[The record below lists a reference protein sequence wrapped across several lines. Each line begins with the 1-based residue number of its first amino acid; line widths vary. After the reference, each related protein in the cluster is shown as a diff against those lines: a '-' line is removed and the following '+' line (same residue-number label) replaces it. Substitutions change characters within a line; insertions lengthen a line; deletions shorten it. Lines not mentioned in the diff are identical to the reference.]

1 VSQARGWFLSGSAL
15 GTNLDN
21 IAKLQGAKA
30 KNYGGDTKR
39 ESNPLDATLLNSIH
53 LPLGPI
59 NLLEGNG
66 LLKLGAVNQAAIAR
80 SSRSAVGASGAVT
93 DSGAIAVDGQ
103 NDVPAANATLDLGG
117 LLNSTLG
124 TGLVGSLVDA
134 DLKVGAIAASAKQ
147 KSGHNKKQ
155 TGDYRIAS

>member
-1 VSQARGWFLSGSAL
+1 
-15 GTNLDN
+15 
-21 IAKLQGAKA
+21 
-30 KNYGGDTKR
+30 
-39 ESNPLDATLLNSIH
+39 LLNSIH

-80 SSRSAVGASGAVT
+80 SSGSAVGASGAVT

-147 KSGHNKKQ
+147 KSGHKQ
-155 TGDYRIAS
+155 EADRRLPHRPVDPQPAQPAARRHRRPLTTQLAACRAW